1 MMLIVAL
8 AAAMPLMG
16 DTETVGGYTWG
27 GREGWGAVLLF
38 RLRFDIIKRN
48 R

>member
-27 GREGWGAVLLF
+27 GRGGGAVLLF